1 MAKIDFTTIE
11 NWDTMT
17 PEEKLQAIE
26 DYDIPEPDYSGYVKK
41 ETFDKTASDLAKL
54 KKDLKAANDS
64 GKKTNSEWE
73 QKVSDMEQKYETLLR
88 ESTIS
93 KTKARYLALGYT
105 EELAESTATAVV
117 DGDMDTVFEN
127 AQKHQKSFE
136 KQIRADA
143 LKDTPKPTDAGK
155 GTETMTLE
163 KLRAMTPQ
171 DRYTFSVEHP
181 QEYKELYGGKSE

>member
-1 MAKIDFTTIE
+1 MAKIKFNEIE

-17 PEEKLQAIE
+17 PEEKLTALE
-26 DYDIPEPDYSGYVKK
+26 SYEFPDPDYSGYVKK
-41 ETFDKTASDLAKL
+41 ETFDKTASDLAKA
-54 KKDLKAANDS
+54 KKDLKAAKS
-64 GKKTNSEWE
+64 AEGQAKTE
-73 QKVSDMEQKYETLLR
+73 QEEKILEMEQKYDALLR
-88 ESTIS
+88 ENTIS

-143 LKDTPKPTDAGK
+143 LKDTPKPTDPGK
-155 GTETMTLE
+155 QTEVMTLE
-163 KLRAMTPQ
+163 KLRAMEPQ
-171 DRYTFSVEHP
+171 DRYKFSVEHP
-181 QEYKELYGGKSE
+181 QEYQTLYGGKGE